1 MSDAQNP
8 AFNRLKNLNWEEPMK
23 LTHMHKTGLVGI
35 ALAIAT
41 ASGCGAA
48 LADAKSKGP
57 LKVAVFSVNAASP
70 TIHAMIESATEA
82 AKARGWTVENYDGN
96 GDQVATNNQANTFIT
111 RGFDALINV
120 ASDNNQMGGVIANAK
135 KAKIPFVSTFS
146 GMVPGITVDI
156 GSNNVADGVFAASE
170 LVARINGEGEVL
182 KLNWTVLPALAERDA
197 GFHAVVGE
205 YKKLKVTEMEIKV
218 PGQVD
223 DTFNKVTDYLTGHK
237 DVKAIWMGWD
247 EVGVAAA
254 RAVQQSHLE
263 HKPFVVSMDGN
274 DAAYD
279 LIREGSPLAL
289 TVAYDVRGMGV
300 QAVESVAE
308 AVDGK
313 VFEERQIFKKPC
325 LITKETIPPKG
336 QLPDFAT
343 CPLYSADIGKT
354 N

>member
-1 MSDAQNP
+1 MRVEKMRNIG
-8 AFNRLKNLNWEEPMK
+8 F
-23 LTHMHKTGLVGI
+23 VGI

-41 ASGCGAA
+41 ASGGGAA
-48 LADAKSKGP
+48 LADQKSKGP
-57 LKVAVFSVNAASP
+57 LKVALFSVNAASP
-70 TIHAMIESATEA
+70 TIHTMIESATA
-82 AKARGWTVENYDGN
+82 AAQARGWTVETYDGN

-156 GSNNVADGVFAASE
+156 GSNNVADGVFSASE

-237 DVKAIWMGWD
+237 DVSAIWMGWD

-274 DAAYD
+274 EAAYD
-279 LIREGSPLAL
+279 LIREGSPLVL
-289 TVAYDVRGMGV
+289 TVAYDVKGMGV

-313 VFEERQIFKKPC
+313 VFDERQIFKKPC

>member
-1 MSDAQNP
+1 MRVTDMRNIG
-8 AFNRLKNLNWEEPMK
+8 F
-23 LTHMHKTGLVGI
+23 VGV
-35 ALAIAT
+35 ALAMAA
-41 ASGCGAA
+41 ASGGGAA
-48 LADAKSKGP
+48 LADQKSKGP

-82 AKARGWTVENYDGN
+82 AKARGWTVETYDGN

-313 VFEERQIFKKPC
+313 VFDERQIFKKPC

-336 QLPDFAT
+336 QLPDFAS

>member
-1 MSDAQNP
+1 MQS
-8 AFNRLKNLNWEEPMK
+8 KI
-23 LTHMHKTGLVGI
+23 LVGAVAA
-35 ALAIAT
+35 ALLATSALT
-41 ASGCGAA
+41 ASAVA
-48 LADAKSKGP
+48 QEKSKTA
-57 LKVAVFSVNAASP
+57 LKVAVFSVNGASP
-70 TIHAMIESATEA
+70 TIHTMIESATAA
-82 AKARGWTVENYDGN
+82 AKERGWTVETYDGN

-120 ASDNNQMGGVIANAK
+120 ASANTQMGGVIANAA

-156 GSNNVADGVFAASE
+156 GSNNVADGVFSASA
-170 LVARINGEGEVL
+170 LAARIDGEGEVL

-197 GFHAVVGE
+197 GFKAVMGE
-205 YKKLKVTEMEIKV
+205 YKKIKVTEMEIKV

-223 DTFNKVTDYLTGHK
+223 DTFAKVTDYLTGHK

-254 RAVQQSHLE
+254 RAVQQAHVE
-263 HKPFVVSMDGN
+263 KKPFVVSMDGN

-279 LIREGSPLAL
+279 LIRQGSPLWL
-289 TVAYDVRGMGV
+289 TVAYDVKGMGV
-300 QAVESVAE
+300 QAVQAVAD

-313 VFEERQIFKKPC
+313 SFPERQIYKKPC
-325 LITKETIPPKG
+325 LITKDTAPAQG
-336 QLPDFAT
+336 QYPDFKT
-343 CPLYSADIGKT
+343 CVLYSADLPKS